1 MSNVSIK
8 TRDGKQHV
16 MSLETYARWLCLLE
30 GLDVVDQAAQKM
42 NIDLDKRHDLI
53 KPLAL
58 HKYINERFHGM
69 HHDVR
74 VEESI
79 DLDLYNT
86 ADQLN
91 IANTQLTP

>member
-8 TRDGKQHV
+8 TRNNDQHV

-30 GLDVVDQAAQKM
+30 GMDVIERTAQQY
-42 NIDLDKRHDLI
+42 NIDLDKRHDLL

-58 HKYINERFHGM
+58 QKYINERYHGM
-69 HHDVR
+69 LHDVR

-79 DLDLYNT
+79 DVDT
-86 ADQLN
+86 FDVAAHLN
-91 IANTQLTP
+91 INQAMV

>member
-1 MSNVSIK
+1 MNNVSIK

-30 GLDVVDQAAQKM
+30 GLDVVDRAAQKL
-42 NIDLDKRHDLI
+42 NIDLDKRHDLM

-58 HKYINERFHGM
+58 HKYINERYHGM

-79 DLDLYNT
+79 DLDLYDT
-86 ADQLN
+86 AKQLQTKSSQ
-91 IANTQLTP
+91 ITP